1 MATPPSI
8 EEEAASYFI
17 QAGMTLATA
26 ESCTGGLIAHRLTNV
41 SGASAYFLG
50 SVVAYHNSVKHALLG
65 VPEDVLAAHGAV
77 SEGTARDMAEGV
89 RRLVGATYG
98 LAVTG
103 VAGPTGGSVDKPV
116 GLVYLAVARGDG
128 TAVIRRQ
135 FSGTRE
141 EIKAQTAE
149 TAIKLLLEYFE

>member
-8 EEEAASYFI
+8 EEEVGSYFI

-77 SEGTARDMAEGV
+77 SEETAWDMAEGV
-89 RRLVGATYG
+89 RRLIGATYG

-103 VAGPTGGSVDKPV
+103 VAGPSGGSPEKPV
-116 GLVYLAVARGDG
+116 GLVFLAVAREDG

>member
-1 MATPPSI
+1 MAAPPSI
-8 EEEAASYFI
+8 EEEAATYFI

-50 SVVAYHNSVKHALLG
+50 SVVAYHNAVKHTLLG
-65 VPEDVLAAHGAV
+65 VPENVLAAHGAV
-77 SEGTARDMAEGV
+77 SEETARDMAEGV
-89 RRLVGATYG
+89 RRLTGATYG

-103 VAGPTGGSVDKPV
+103 IAGPMGGSADKPV
-116 GLVYLAVARGDG
+116 GLVYLAVARDDG

-135 FSGTRE
+135 FSGTRG

-149 TAIKLLLEYFE
+149 TAINLLLEYFE

>member
-1 MATPPSI
+1 MTTRPSI
-8 EEEAASYFI
+8 EEAVGSYFI

-50 SVVAYHNSVKHALLG
+50 SVVAYHNTVKHALLG
-65 VPEDVLAAHGAV
+65 VPEEVLAVHGAV
-77 SEGTARDMAEGV
+77 SEETARGMAEGV
-89 RRLVGATYG
+89 RRLIGATYG

-103 VAGPTGGSVDKPV
+103 IAGPSGGSAEKPV
-116 GLVYLAVARGDG
+116 GLVYLAVAREDG

-135 FSGTRE
+135 FTGTRE

>member
-8 EEEAASYFI
+8 EEEAATYFI

-41 SGASAYFLG
+41 SGSSAYFLG

-65 VPEDVLAAHGAV
+65 VPEEVLAVHGAV
-77 SEGTARDMAEGV
+77 SAETARDMASGV
-89 RRLVGATYG
+89 RKLLGATHG

-103 VAGPTGGSVDKPV
+103 VAGPTGGSADKPV
-116 GLVYLAVARGDG
+116 GLVYLAVARQEG
-128 TAVIRRQ
+128 TTVIRRQ

-141 EIKAQTAE
+141 DIKSQSAE
-149 TAIKLLLEYFE
+149 TAIRLLLENFE

>member
-77 SEGTARDMAEGV
+77 SEETARDMAEGV

>member
-8 EEEAASYFI
+8 EELAGSYFI

-26 ESCTGGLIAHRLTNV
+26 ESCTGGLIAHRLTTV

-65 VPEDVLAAHGAV
+65 VPEDILASHGAV
-77 SEGTARDMAEGV
+77 SEETARGMAEGV
-89 RRLVGATYG
+89 RRLIGSTYG

-103 VAGPTGGSVDKPV
+103 IAGPTGGSTEKPI
-116 GLVYLAVARGDG
+116 GLVYLAVAREDG
-128 TAVIRRQ
+128 TAVLRRQ

-141 EIKAQTAE
+141 EIKSQTAQA
-149 TAIKLLLEYFE
+149 AIRLLLEYFV

>member
-8 EEEAASYFI
+8 EEEVGSYFI

-65 VPEDVLAAHGAV
+65 VPEDILAAHGAV
-77 SEGTARDMAEGV
+77 SEETARGMAEGV

-103 VAGPTGGSVDKPV
+103 IAGPTGGSPEKPV
-116 GLVYLAVARGDG
+116 GLVYLAVARQDG

-135 FSGTRE
+135 YSGTRE
-141 EIKAQTAE
+141 EIKARTAE
-149 TAIKLLLEYFE
+149 TAIRLLLEYFD

>member
-1 MATPPSI
+1 MVKPPSI
-8 EEEAASYFI
+8 EEAVGSYFI
-17 QAGMTLATA
+17 QAGMTLATS

-50 SVVAYHNSVKHALLG
+50 SVVAYHNSVKRLLLG
-65 VPEDVLAAHGAV
+65 VPEEVLTAHGAV
-77 SEGTARDMAEGV
+77 SEETARGMAEGV
-89 RRLVGATYG
+89 RRLIGATYG

-103 VAGPTGGSVDKPV
+103 VAGPLGGSPEKPV
-116 GLVYLAVARGDG
+116 GLVYLAVAREDG

>member
-1 MATPPSI
+1 MTTPPSM
-8 EEEAASYFI
+8 EEKIATHFI

-41 SGASAYFLG
+41 SGASAFFLG
-50 SVVAYHNSVKHALLG
+50 AVVAYHNSVKHALLG

-77 SEGTARDMAEGV
+77 SEETARDMAEGV

-103 VAGPTGGSVDKPV
+103 VAGPSGGSPEKPV
-116 GLVYLAVARGDG
+116 GLVYLAVAREDG

>member
-1 MATPPSI
+1 MTTPPSI
-8 EEEAASYFI
+8 EEEVASYFI

-50 SVVAYHNSVKHALLG
+50 SVVAYHNTVKHGLLG
-65 VPEDVLAAHGAV
+65 VSEEVLAAHGAV
-77 SEGTARDMAEGV
+77 SEETARGMAEGV

-103 VAGPTGGSVDKPV
+103 IAGPTGGSAEKPV
-116 GLVYLAVARGDG
+116 GLVYLAVAREDG

-149 TAIKLLLEYFE
+149 TAVRLLLEYFE

>member
-8 EEEAASYFI
+8 EEEVGSYFI

-50 SVVAYHNSVKHALLG
+50 SVVAYHNAVKHSLLG
-65 VPEDVLAAHGAV
+65 VPEAVLAAHGAV
-77 SEGTARDMAEGV
+77 SEETARDMAEGV

-103 VAGPTGGSVDKPV
+103 IAGPTGGSADKPV
-116 GLVYLAVARGDG
+116 GLVYLAVARADG

-135 FSGTRE
+135 YSGTRE